1 MDIVVAKDRLNE
13 MKKVLHKAI
22 ESKKMDTQI
31 TFSLLEK
38 QAIVLEDL
46 MKMIEELTDRF
57 ELLED
62 KYVEK

>member
-22 ESKKMDTQI
+22 DSKKMDAQI

-46 MKMIEELTDRF
+46 MKMIEETTERLDIM
-57 ELLED
+57 EESI
-62 KYVEK
+62 KK

>member
-13 MKKVLHKAI
+13 MKKVLKKAI
-22 ESKKMDTQI
+22 DSKKMDTQI

-46 MKMIEELTDRF
+46 MKMIEETTERLD
-57 ELLED
+57 LMED
-62 KYVEK
+62 SIKK

>member
-22 ESKKMDTQI
+22 DSKKMDTQI

-46 MKMIEELTDRF
+46 MKMIEETTERLDLM
-57 ELLED
+57 EESA
-62 KYVEK
+62 KK

>member
-13 MKKVLHKAI
+13 MKKVLKKAI
-22 ESKKMDTQI
+22 ESKKMDVQI

-46 MKMIEELTDRF
+46 MKMIEETTERLDLM
-57 ELLED
+57 EESD
-62 KYVEK
+62 KK

>member
-13 MKKVLHKAI
+13 MKKVLRKAI

-31 TFSLLEK
+31 TFSILEK

-46 MKMIEELTDRF
+46 MKMIEETTERLDLM
-57 ELLED
+57 EESD
-62 KYVEK
+62 KK